1 MSRVKKCMAL
11 LLVAWMVALAG
22 CAARPPPVTVA
33 PSTWRQ
39 IDRDIL
45 AASQNATEQAE
56 QFARDAMLE
65 WRTLVY
71 QRTEAD
77 FIPWFFSYRT
87 HQWLSVKLSWYRLSA
102 GDEKDEVIDRLAL
115 YLQQQYRKRVL
126 VPVARETDPVRI
138 RQRTVRFYLWLMGEL
153 LAKIP
158 PRYGVPAE
166 QFQRRLAE
174 IPAIDLAPPP
184 NQEASLGQL
193 IGNERLD
200 RLPAYRAL
208 TAHIHKAPGEA
219 ALWSEDAGISS
230 VATQASRQLTT
241 ELTAGGITGAVSALL
256 GPAGALLSFGMM
268 GVTAMMREHARPAQ
282 EALLRKS
289 MSAAFDAQWREW
301 LRSRDSGVMAGV
313 HYLDDILERQ
323 LTLRL
328 EAPAQ
333 PALPTP

>member
-1 MSRVKKCMAL
+1 MMKCL
-11 LLVAWMVALAG
+11 RLVVWMVVLAG

-33 PSTWRQ
+33 PGTWRQ

-56 QFARDAMLE
+56 QFARDAMQE

-71 QRTEAD
+71 QRTETD

-102 GDEKDEVIDRLAL
+102 GDESDEVVDRLAL

-138 RQRTVRFYLWLMGEL
+138 RERTVRFYVWLMAEL
-153 LAKIP
+153 LARIP
-158 PRYGVPAE
+158 ARYGVPAD
-166 QFQRRLAE
+166 QFERRLE
-174 IPAIDLAPPP
+174 GIPAIALAPPP
-184 NQEASLGQL
+184 NRNASLQQL

-208 TAHIHKAPGEA
+208 TAHIHKAPAEV
-219 ALWSEDAGISS
+219 ALWSEDGGISS
-230 VATQASRQLTT
+230 VATQASRQLTN
-241 ELTAGGITGAVSALL
+241 ELTAGGVTGVVSAMI

-268 GVTAMMREHARPAQ
+268 GVTALMREHQRPEQ

-289 MSAAFDAQWREW
+289 MSAAFDTEWREW
-301 LRSRDSGVMAGV
+301 LRSRDRGVMAGV
-313 HYLDDILERQ
+313 HYLDDTLERQ
-323 LTLRL
+323 LTSRL
-328 EAPAQ
+328 EAPER
-333 PALPTP
+333 PALRAP